1 MYVTQLDT
9 PHKILAD
16 RSGFAGRGAQKKKKS
31 FTRALLTDE
40 KKKVELSKTSSI
52 LEQSQTEKQ
61 QVNHICTN
69 VEGKSFIVWIFRPWK
84 KKKSS

>member
-16 RSGFAGRGAQKKKKS
+16 RSGFAGRGEQKKKVL
-31 FTRALLTDE
+31 RRLYLQMR
-40 KKKVELSKTSSI
+40 KKKVEMSKTSSI

>member
-1 MYVTQLDT
+1 M
-9 PHKILAD
+9 
-16 RSGFAGRGAQKKKKS
+16 R
-31 FTRALLTDE
+31 
-40 KKKVELSKTSSI
+40 KKKVEMSKMSSI

-84 KKKSS
+84 KKNQAKICLLAKMLHSNSWTVGE